1 MDVPVSPQ
9 EPELV
14 EHRWFKNEEP
24 FELYV
29 RRDLFLPNR
38 VTALYVQGAKEVIAR
53 FPTPVRVADIG
64 TGQGPICTY
73 LGRREDVTFV
83 DAVEPVEAQCE
94 IARRNI
100 AYHHLGDKV
109 RVHHGMFCEPLNG
122 DAYEIIVAD
131 VSGIG
136 HQVAVNMGWY
146 PPGIPTGGPDG
157 TEVIL
162 PLLASA
168 GGYLADGGYMVITV
182 GIGVSD
188 HEKILAAADEHFGGR
203 ELVAE
208 QTFPLSAEAMSML
221 QKLDDPFLQHITRRG
236 TRGTYR
242 GEVYAVSNPRNRD

>member
-136 HQVAVNMGWY
+136 HKGGLPVGREAPGSSPGWR
-146 PPGIPTGGPDG
+146 GGPEG
-157 TEVIL
+157 AT
-162 PLLASA
+162 P
-168 GGYLADGGYMVITV
+168 
-182 GIGVSD
+182 
-188 HEKILAAADEHFGGR
+188 
-203 ELVAE
+203 
-208 QTFPLSAEAMSML
+208 
-221 QKLDDPFLQHITRRG
+221 
-236 TRGTYR
+236 
-242 GEVYAVSNPRNRD
+242 